1 MILYGVVR
9 LVGLLLHGLPL
20 TAGYFIADR
29 IADTTFVFWRR
40 GRANM
45 IDNMAHV
52 LGAGAPRAAAADL
65 ARRALRNY
73 LRYLVDFL
81 RSPWLTTEELQR
93 RMEFNRWEP
102 FDQARADEKG
112 TIFVGMHMGNWDFGA
127 ALIALRGYHI
137 NVVADSFSNRRLN
150 EFVLGNRRRL
160 GLSPIPREQA
170 ARRVLAVLRRNEGIA
185 ILMDRPVPAAEGV
198 TIDFFGSPTAVPA
211 GAAALALK
219 TGARIVPAG
228 MIRTE
233 GHRFR
238 GIAGDCIEYLPTGDQ
253 QTDVRLLTQHLM
265 DVLGGWVREYPDQ
278 WFMFRRM
285 WPEPLPSSRR
295 PGT

>member
-1 MILYGVVR
+1 MILYAVVR
-9 LVGLLLHGLPL
+9 LMGLLLHSLPL

-29 IADTTFVFWRR
+29 IADTTFVCWRR

-45 IDNMAHV
+45 VDNMAHV
-52 LGAGAPRAAAADL
+52 LGAGAPRSAATNL

-81 RSPWLTTEELQR
+81 RSPWLTVEELER
-93 RMEFNRWEP
+93 RMEFNRWDP
-102 FDQARADEKG
+102 FDQARADERG

-127 ALIALRGYHI
+127 ALITLRGYHI

-150 EFVLGNRRRL
+150 EFVVGNRHRL

-170 ARRVLAVLRRNEGIA
+170 ARKVLAVLRRNEGIG

-198 TIDFFGSPTAVPA
+198 TINFFGSPTAVPA
-211 GAAALALK
+211 GAAVLALK

-228 MIRTE
+228 MIRIE

-238 GIAGDCIEYLPTGDQ
+238 GIAGDCIEYQPTGDQ

-285 WPEPLPSSRR
+285 WPEPLPSPKS
-295 PGT
+295 PVT